1 MAEEDAGTLNDAG
14 GQPAAD
20 TGASSTPKASEGDLV
35 PTVELGIETIPEG
48 DASSAPDDKGEGGKE
63 GAPEAKTGGE
73 DEGGKPKDGGVQA
86 DDLDTRFDKHPRF
99 VELNERVKAAETMN
113 ANLQRQLQDVQKQP
127 PGGEGSEQLPYK
139 DIAEMS
145 DEDLLEWQQ
154 DDPKGYYANVLQQ
167 AKHEVGQD
175 LAGRMDE
182 RNYESQI
189 EHTFT
194 EFAKDNPDFDEMWDR
209 GELQRF
215 MQIHPGHNA
224 ISAYRELTYEKRIAD
239 ESAKAVADAEKKWN
253 EGLKTKRESQT
264 LSSGPAAS
272 GTGGTVAG
280 KTPPELQDT
289 KKFGGLTTVLAKRSA
304 DRLKKMRGG

>member
-1 MAEEDAGTLNDAG
+1 MAENEGTLNESG
-14 GQPAAD
+14 GQSAD
-20 TGASSTPKASEGDLV
+20 TGASSTPMASEGDLV
-35 PTVELGIETIPEG
+35 PTVEIGIETIPEG
-48 DASSAPDDKGEGGKE
+48 DPSSDPDAKGEGSQE

-73 DEGGKPKDGGVQA
+73 DEGDGKPKEGEGAV

-99 VELNERVKAAETMN
+99 VELNEKVKALGTQN
-113 ANLQRQLQDVQKQP
+113 ADLQRQLQEQQKQP
-127 PGGEGSEQLPYK
+127 PGGEGSEKLPFK
-139 DIAEMS
+139 DISEME
-145 DEDLLEWQQ
+145 DEAVLEWQQ
-154 DDPKGYYANVLQQ
+154 DDPKGYYANVLAQ
-167 AKHEVGQD
+167 AKHEVGND

-182 RNYESQI
+182 RNYETQI

-194 EFAKDNPDFDEMWDR
+194 EFAKQNPDFDEMWDR

-215 MQIHPGHNA
+215 MNTHPGHNA
-224 ISAYRELTYEKRIAD
+224 ISAYRELTFDQRLD
-239 ESAKAVADAEKKWN
+239 EGKKEAVAEAEKKFN

-272 GTGGTVAG
+272 GGGTVAG

-304 DRLKKMRGG
+304 DRIKKMRGGG